1 MRVKMLLSKRQLEVQ
16 LGKLRILQTPSLKL
30 EQYPV
35 SPEAASE
42 LLYMS
47 GFERNDLHG
56 RIIDLGTGTG
66 RLAIGAALMGSEKV
80 VGVDVD
86 ERAIALA
93 RENAKTVHAEV
104 EWLLSD
110 INEIHG
116 RFDAVVMNPPYGT
129 RTSHA
134 DTKFLEKAFQLAP
147 VVYSIHKAST
157 RGFLLRFAKN
167 HDWRIDEAR
176 NMSMKIPHLFGFHRK
191 KWQSVDVDLFRIV
204 S

>member
-1 MRVKMLLSKRQLEVQ
+1 LEVQ

-47 GFERNDLHG
+47 GFEHNDLHG
-56 RIIDLGTGTG
+56 RTIDLGTGTG

-93 RENAKTVHAEV
+93 RENAETVHAEV

-116 RFDAVVMNPPYGT
+116 TFNTVIMNPPYGT

-134 DTKFLEKAFQLAP
+134 DTKFLDKAFQLAP

-157 RGFLLRFAKN
+157 RNFLLQFVNSHGWKVE
-167 HDWRIDEAR
+167 EAR
-176 NMSMKIPHLFGFHRK
+176 NMRMEIPHLFGFHRK
-191 KWQSVDVDLFRIV
+191 KWQSVDVDLYRIL

>member
-1 MRVKMLLSKRQLEVQ
+1 MGAKKQPSKRQLEVQ

-35 SPEAASE
+35 SPEVASE

-47 GFERNDLHG
+47 GFEHHDLNA
-56 RIIDLGTGTG
+56 RVIDLGTGTG

-93 RENAKTVHAEV
+93 RENAETIGVQV
-104 EWLLSD
+104 QWVLSD
-110 INEIHG
+110 IDKVRGTFGTVI
-116 RFDAVVMNPPYGT
+116 MNPPYGT

-134 DTKFLEKAFQLAP
+134 DVRFLRKAFQLAP
-147 VVYSIHKAST
+147 IIYSIHKSAT
-157 RGFLLRFAKN
+157 REFLIPYVKKSR
-167 HDWRIDEAR
+167 RRVDEVR
-176 NMSMKIPHLFGFHRK
+176 SMKMKIPHLFGFHRE
-191 KWQSVDVDLFRIV
+191 KWQSVDVDLYRIV
-204 S
+204 D